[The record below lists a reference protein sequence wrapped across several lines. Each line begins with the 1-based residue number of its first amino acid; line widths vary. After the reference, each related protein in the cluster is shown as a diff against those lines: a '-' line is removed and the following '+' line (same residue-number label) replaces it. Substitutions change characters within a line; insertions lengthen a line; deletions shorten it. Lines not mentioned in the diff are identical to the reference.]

1 MEIKVNVKQI
11 GSKKNGVREQVYE
24 IDGSP
29 KNVEELIRAV
39 TAACVRDYNSRME
52 SSELIRCM
60 TREEIEERAEAG
72 KIGFGV
78 NYGEKQADLPQA
90 VDNALQSFE
99 DGIYRIF
106 LNDRPLERLDEAIT
120 ITEADRLTFVRLT
133 MLAGRMW

>member
-11 GSKKNGVREQVYE
+11 GRKKNGVREQVYE

-29 KNVEELIRAV
+29 ENVEELIRAV

-78 NYGEKQADLPQA
+78 NYGEKQADLTQA

-106 LNDRPLERLDEAIT
+106 LNDRSLERLDEAIT